1 MKCLIPNHVAGMIIG
16 KDGQNIQ
23 KLMDDMSVTVRVSS
37 PKSFF
42 PGTQMRVVS
51 AMGQLANIH
60 AFIRWLVGKLAE
72 ANSEGGSEVALQFK
86 ILVSHYG
93 SGVIIGKGGATIKEI
108 QADTGA
114 TMSISQKD
122 QSSGVPERILTITGS
137 QDSVSSAAEEAINKA
152 QNEEDTLSLQNMLN
166 YSSAH
171 QVSHSTGNHPQALEI
186 AAMYRQ
192 AMQTGTSTQFTS
204 FGVSN
209 VSGGIPGGSDGL
221 VDMTT
226 PGATRCTIEI
236 SVPDYLC
243 SVTIDTNAQL
253 IGEIQGMS
261 GCSIRVSAKGD
272 YIPGSFNRMVT
283 IRGTYGG
290 THTAYYLLMQKLGQG
305 NQEVPFMGSMAPQT
319 VAPVSQTQMMQQIQG
334 FYSQLG
340 STHSQS
346 SLS

>member
-23 KLMDDMSVTVRVSS
+23 KLMDDMGVTVRVSS

-51 AMGQLANIH
+51 SMGHLANIH

-72 ANSEGGSEVALQFK
+72 TNSEGGSDVALQFK
-86 ILVSHYG
+86 VLVSHYG

-122 QSSGVPERILTITGS
+122 QSFGVPERILTIIGS

-152 QNEEDTLSLQNMLN
+152 QNEEDTLALQNMLN
-166 YSSAH
+166 YGSTQQS
-171 QVSHSTGNHPQALEI
+171 SHSSGNHPQALEI

-192 AMQTGTSTQFTS
+192 AVQSGTSNPFTS
-204 FGVSN
+204 FGS
-209 VSGGIPGGSDGL
+209 VSGGIPGSSDGL
-221 VDMTT
+221 VDMTA

-243 SVTIDTNAQL
+243 SVTMDNNSQL
-253 IGEIQGMS
+253 IAEIQSMS
-261 GCSIRVSAKGD
+261 GCSVRVSSKGD
-272 YIPGSFNRMVT
+272 FIPGSFNRMVT

-305 NQEVPFMGSMAPQT
+305 NQEVPFMTGMTPQT
-319 VAPVSQTQMMQQIQG
+319 MPSVSQAQMMQQLQG
-334 FYSQLG
+334 YYSQIG
-340 STHSQS
+340 SAHTQS